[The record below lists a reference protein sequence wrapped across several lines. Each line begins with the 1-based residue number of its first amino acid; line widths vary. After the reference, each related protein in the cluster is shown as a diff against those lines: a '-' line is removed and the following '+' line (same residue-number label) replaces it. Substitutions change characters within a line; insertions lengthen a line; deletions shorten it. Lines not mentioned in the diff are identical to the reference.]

1 MKITKLYL
9 LNKKKI
15 QDSKTSFA
23 KDIDKGLS
31 SKNKAISSKYF
42 YDDKGSNIFQK
53 ITKHPDYYPTKKEIE
68 ILYLIQN
75 KLPHLIKL
83 EEIDIIELGPGDGTK
98 SKIIIDGFLKNNYK
112 VNYYPIDISKKALQL
127 LSNNFAPNKN
137 LLIHGIIGEYLDG
150 LKFIKKESKNK
161 QLVLFLGSSIGNFDR
176 KQSKKFLK
184 AIYKN
189 INNNS
194 YVLIGFDLKKNIS
207 TLNNAYNDSS
217 GLTKKFNL
225 NLLNRINNDL
235 KGNFKLKNFIHF
247 GSYNPLLGA
256 MESYLISLIKQSI
269 HIKKLNKN
277 FEFDTFEPIHL
288 EFSFKYSKSDILDIA
303 KSSNFKIT
311 KIYTDS
317 KNYFIDSLWK
327 KAS

>member
-15 QDSKTSFA
+15 QDIKTSFA

-161 QLVLFLGSSIGNFDR
+161 QLVLFLGSSIGNFDI
-176 KQSKKFLK
+176 KQSKKF
-184 AIYKN
+184 
-189 INNNS
+189 
-194 YVLIGFDLKKNIS
+194 V
-207 TLNNAYNDSS
+207 
-217 GLTKKFNL
+217 
-225 NLLNRINNDL
+225 
-235 KGNFKLKNFIHF
+235 
-247 GSYNPLLGA
+247 
-256 MESYLISLIKQSI
+256 
-269 HIKKLNKN
+269 KKLNPSLSGRWEKTKVMLIKN
-277 FEFDTFEPIHL
+277 P
-288 EFSFKYSKSDILDIA
+288 
-303 KSSNFKIT
+303 SSNGLNFKPWDLPEWSVKVSKGEQAHLVPNQDSSSGIWEAI
-311 KIYTDS
+311 KIGDH
-317 KNYFIDSLWK
+317 KFMGHG
-327 KAS
+327 